1 MTQEKVFLVNKCFHN
16 TNNCINSLTTYFSK
30 SSRNLQKIK
39 ELLMTGPLNLY
50 QSIKDLYVKDM
61 NKINK
66 ITLGMKS
73 HCSWDFIIQDMDKKG
88 FINIIQYQE
97 LRFRQNMKNKLC
109 FCLQPHFL

>member
-1 MTQEKVFLVNKCFHN
+1 MIQEKIFLVNKCFNN
-16 TNNCINSLTTYFSK
+16 THNCINSLNTYFSK
-30 SSRNLQKIK
+30 SFHNLQKIK

-88 FINIIQYQE
+88 SINIIQYQE

-109 FCLQPHFL
+109 FCLQSHFL

>member
-1 MTQEKVFLVNKCFHN
+1 MIQEKIFLVNKCFNN
-16 TNNCINSLTTYFSK
+16 THNCINSLTTYFSK
-30 SSRNLQKIK
+30 SFHNLQKIK

-88 FINIIQYQE
+88 SINIIQYQE

-109 FCLQPHFL
+109 FCLQSHFL